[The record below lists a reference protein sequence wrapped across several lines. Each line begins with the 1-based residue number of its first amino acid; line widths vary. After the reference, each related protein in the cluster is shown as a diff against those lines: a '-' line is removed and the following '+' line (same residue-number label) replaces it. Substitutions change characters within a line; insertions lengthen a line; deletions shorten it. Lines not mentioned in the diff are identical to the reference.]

1 MKSRQLCPK
10 TAARGPYVFASAEV
24 DEREGVPGTVVTS
37 WVRCGKP
44 ACRCATGRPHG
55 PYFYHRWREDVY
67 EEAEG
72 GLVPAGRRQ
81 RRRYVPRHDA
91 PRVAALCAR
100 YRARHPSLRELVRM
114 LRTMDGMLARLAAQE
129 GEGGR

>member
-1 MKSRQLCPK
+1 MESRQLCPK
-10 TAARGPYVFASAEV
+10 NEVHDQYVFASPEV
-24 DEREGVPGTVVTS
+24 DEREGIPGTVVTS

-44 ACRCATGRPHG
+44 TCRCVTGQPHG

-67 EEAEG
+67 EEG
-72 GLVPAGRRQ
+72 DGVPGPTGHRH

-100 YRARHPSLRELVRM
+100 YRVRHPSLRELVRM
-114 LRTMDGMLARLAAQE
+114 LRTMDGVLAGLAAQE

>member
-10 TAARGPYVFASAEV
+10 TDARGPYVFASAEV
-24 DEREGVPGTVVTS
+24 DEREGIPGTVVTS

-44 ACRCATGRPHG
+44 SCRCAVGQQHG
-55 PYFYHRWREDVY
+55 PYHYHRWREDVY
-67 EEAEG
+67 EECDGAA
-72 GLVPAGRRQ
+72 VPAGRRH

-100 YRARHPSLRELVRM
+100 YRVRHPSLRELVRM
-114 LRTMDGMLARLAAQE
+114 LRTMDGVLARLAAQE

>member
-10 TAARGPYVFASAEV
+10 TDARCPYVFASPEV

-55 PYFYHRWREDVY
+55 PYFYHRWREDVD
-67 EEAEG
+67 EACDG
-72 GLVPAGRRQ
+72 VRVPAGRRH

-100 YRARHPSLRELVRM
+100 YRVQHPSLRELVRM
-114 LRTMDGMLARLAAQE
+114 LRTMDGVLARLAAQE

>member
-10 TAARGPYVFASAEV
+10 TDARGPYVFASPEV
-24 DEREGVPGTVVTS
+24 DERDGVPGTVVTS

-44 ACRCATGRPHG
+44 GCRCVTGQPHG
-55 PYFYHRWREDVY
+55 PYVYHRWREAVY
-67 EEAEG
+67 GEG
-72 GLVPAGRRQ
+72 DGVRVPAGRRH

-100 YRARHPSLRELVRM
+100 YRMQHPSLR
-114 LRTMDGMLARLAAQE
+114 
-129 GEGGR
+129 